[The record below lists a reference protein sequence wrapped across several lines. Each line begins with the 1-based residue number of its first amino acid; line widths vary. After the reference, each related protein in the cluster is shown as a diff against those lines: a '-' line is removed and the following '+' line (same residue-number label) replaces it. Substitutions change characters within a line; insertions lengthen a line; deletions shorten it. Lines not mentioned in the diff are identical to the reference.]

1 MLNIRTKA
9 LIVALALSFAFLSN
23 APAQTPRPKLGVALL
38 PAKMGGMMI
47 AEVLANTPAEDAGL
61 QAGEVILTINGNF
74 INSLD
79 DVRNEIAA
87 AGNDVNLI
95 LFDGSRFV
103 SLTVPLI
110 SPVIT
115 IYLEHG
121 STATKVRPKTKPIR
135 KVVADPRRR

>member
-9 LIVALALSFAFLSN
+9 LIVALALSFAFLSSVQ
-23 APAQTPRPKLGVALL
+23 AQTPRPKLGVALF
-38 PAKMGGMMI
+38 PAKMGGMKI
-47 AEVLANTPAEDAGL
+47 HEVVANTPAEDAGL
-61 QAGEVILTINGNF
+61 QAGEVILTINGTF
-74 INSLD
+74 VNSHD
-79 DVRNEIAA
+79 DVRNEMAA

-110 SPVIT
+110 SPVAT
-115 IYLEHG
+115 IVVESSG
-121 STATKVRPKTKPIR
+121 AAPKVKAKAKPIR